1 MKSIDKRL
9 QRLLP
14 HGVIILSL
22 MFAVFLALD
31 EYNPLMQFV
40 DSGISRVLL
49 GLLSLLSITTAC
61 LLVRC
66 QRKHGE

>member
-1 MKSIDKRL
+1 MKSISGRL

-22 MFAVFLALD
+22 MFAVFLILD

-40 DSGISRVLL
+40 DSNISRVLL
-49 GLLSLLSITTAC
+49 GVLVLLSIITAC
-61 LLVRC
+61 LLICC
-66 QRKHGE
+66 QRRCKK